1 MEKLFDKWI
10 AVDWGT
16 STFRAYL
23 VQNNKVSDT
32 IETKDGMKFVKSH
45 LFEQTLLSLI
55 DRWLDDDEI
64 TEILSSGMVGSKQ
77 GWEEA
82 PYQQTPCNFKKLN
95 YITPTL
101 KDTRISLKIFSGLS
115 QIHQPDVM
123 RGEETQIA
131 GFLNETPNFNGSIC
145 LPGTHSK
152 WVEIRNNNII
162 KFKTFMTGELFEIIS
177 KNSVLIHSVEAE
189 KIDKIELL
197 NSVDKIFQNPEL
209 FSNALFQLRADD
221 LINSKGPTI
230 YKSRLSG
237 YLLAIELLGS
247 VEFWKNNDIVLIGN
261 PDLTEM
267 YQFVLNKKVKSIKK
281 FLSSDMVLKGL
292 KNLKK
297 ILISLKHE

>member
-1 MEKLFDKWI
+1 MKKWI

-23 VQNNKVSDT
+23 VQNNEVSDV

-45 LFEQTLLSLI
+45 LFEQTLLTLI
-55 DRWLDDDEI
+55 DRWLDNDKI
-64 TEILSSGMVGSKQ
+64 TEILASGMVGSKQ

-82 PYQQTPCNFKKLN
+82 PYQKTPCNLKSLN
-95 YITPTL
+95 YIRPSL
-101 KDTRISLKIFSGLS
+101 KDNRISLKIFSGVC
-115 QIHQPDVM
+115 QINQPDVM

-131 GFLNETPNFNGSIC
+131 GFLNENPNFNGSIC

-152 WVEIRNNNII
+152 WVEIKNNNIV

-177 KNSVLIHSVEAE
+177 KNSVLIHSVKAE
-189 KIDKIELL
+189 KIDKMELL
-197 NSVDKIFQNPEL
+197 KSVDKILQKPEL

-221 LINSKGPTI
+221 LINSKGPLI

-247 VEFWKNNDIVLIGN
+247 VEFWKNSDIVLIGN
-261 PDLTEM
+261 PDLTSM

-281 FLSSDMVLKGL
+281 FLSRDMILKGL
-292 KNLKK
+292 KNFKK
-297 ILISLKHE
+297 NFQ

>member
-1 MEKLFDKWI
+1 MKKWI

-23 VQNNKVSDT
+23 VQNNEVSDT

-45 LFEQTLLSLI
+45 LFEQTLLTLI
-55 DRWLDDDEI
+55 DRWLDNDKI
-64 TEILSSGMVGSKQ
+64 TEILASGMVGSKQ

-82 PYQQTPCNFKKLN
+82 PYQKTPCNLKSLN
-95 YITPTL
+95 YITPSL
-101 KDTRISLKIFSGLS
+101 KDNRISLKIFSGVS
-115 QIHQPDVM
+115 QINQPDVM

-131 GFLNETPNFNGSIC
+131 GFLNENPNFNGSIC

-152 WVEIRNNNII
+152 WVEIKNNNII

-177 KNSVLIHSVEAE
+177 KNSVLIHSVKAE
-189 KIDKIELL
+189 KIDKMELL
-197 NSVDKIFQNPEL
+197 KSVDKILQKPEL

-247 VEFWKNNDIVLIGN
+247 VEFWKNSDIVLIGN
-261 PDLTEM
+261 PDLTSM

-281 FLSSDMVLKGL
+281 FLSRDMILKGL
-292 KNLKK
+292 KNFKK
-297 ILISLKHE
+297 NFQ

>member
-1 MEKLFDKWI
+1 MKKWI

-23 VQNNKVSDT
+23 VQNNEVSDT

-45 LFEQTLLSLI
+45 LFEQTLLTLI
-55 DRWLDDDEI
+55 DRWLDNDKI
-64 TEILSSGMVGSKQ
+64 TEILASGMVGSKQ

-82 PYQQTPCNFKKLN
+82 PYQKTPCNLKSLN
-95 YITPTL
+95 YITPSL
-101 KDTRISLKIFSGLS
+101 KDNRISLKIFSGVS
-115 QIHQPDVM
+115 QINQPDVM

-131 GFLNETPNFNGSIC
+131 GFLNENPNFNGSIC

-152 WVEIRNNNII
+152 WVEIKNNNII

-177 KNSVLIHSVEAE
+177 KNSVLIHSVKAE
-189 KIDKIELL
+189 KIDKMELL
-197 NSVDKIFQNPEL
+197 KSVDKILQKPEL

-292 KNLKK
+292 KNFKK
-297 ILISLKHE
+297 NFQ

>member
-1 MEKLFDKWI
+1 LEKWI

-23 VQNNKVSDT
+23 VQDNKVSDT

-45 LFEQTLLSLI
+45 LFEQTLLTLI
-55 DRWLDDDEI
+55 DRWLDNDKI
-64 TEILSSGMVGSKQ
+64 TEILASGMVGSKQ

-82 PYQQTPCNFKKLN
+82 PYQKTPCNLKNLN
-95 YITPTL
+95 YITPSL
-101 KDTRISLKIFSGLS
+101 KDNRISLKIFSGVC
-115 QIHQPDVM
+115 QINQPDVM

-131 GFLNETPNFNGSIC
+131 GFLNENPNFNGSIC

-152 WVEIRNNNII
+152 WVEIKNNNII

-177 KNSVLIHSVEAE
+177 KNSVLIHSVKAE
-189 KIDKIELL
+189 KIDKMELL
-197 NSVDKIFQNPEL
+197 KSVDKILQKPEL

-221 LINSKGPTI
+221 LINSKGPSI

-247 VEFWKNNDIVLIGN
+247 VEFWKNSDIVLIGN
-261 PDLTEM
+261 PDLTAM
-267 YQFVLNKKVKSIKK
+267 YQFVFNKKVKSIKK
-281 FLSSDMVLKGL
+281 FLSRDMILKGL
-292 KNLKK
+292 KNFKK
-297 ILISLKHE
+297 NFQ

>member
-1 MEKLFDKWI
+1 MEKWI

-23 VQNNKVSDT
+23 VQNNKVSNT

-64 TEILSSGMVGSKQ
+64 TEILASGMVGSKQ

-82 PYQQTPCNFKKLN
+82 PYQQIPCNLKKLN
-95 YITPTL
+95 HITPTL
-101 KDTRISLKIFSGLS
+101 KDNRISLKIFSGIS
-115 QIHQPDVM
+115 QTHQPDIM

-189 KIDKIELL
+189 KIDKMELL
-197 NSVDKIFQNPEL
+197 KSVDKILQKPEL
-209 FSNALFQLRADD
+209 FSNSLFQLRADD

-247 VEFWKNNDIVLIGN
+247 VEFWQNKDIVLIGN

-292 KNLKK
+292 KNFKK
-297 ILISLKHE
+297 NFNKFQK

>member
-1 MEKLFDKWI
+1 MEKWI

-64 TEILSSGMVGSKQ
+64 TEILASGMVGSKQ

-82 PYQQTPCNFKKLN
+82 PYQQIPCNLKKLN
-95 YITPTL
+95 HITPTL
-101 KDTRISLKIFSGLS
+101 KDNRISLKIFSGIS
-115 QIHQPDVM
+115 QTHQPDIM

-131 GFLNETPNFNGSIC
+131 GFLNETPNFNGFIC

-189 KIDKIELL
+189 KIDKMELL
-197 NSVDKIFQNPEL
+197 KSVDKILQKPEL

-247 VEFWKNNDIVLIGN
+247 LEFWKNKDIVLIGN

-292 KNLKK
+292 KNFKK
-297 ILISLKHE
+297 NFNKFQK

>member
-1 MEKLFDKWI
+1 
-10 AVDWGT
+10 
-16 STFRAYL
+16 
-23 VQNNKVSDT
+23 
-32 IETKDGMKFVKSH
+32 MKFVKSH

-55 DRWLDDDEI
+55 DRWLDDNEI
-64 TEILSSGMVGSKQ
+64 TEILASGMVGSKQ

-82 PYQQTPCNFKKLN
+82 PYQQIPCNLKKLN
-95 YITPTL
+95 HITPTL
-101 KDTRISLKIFSGLS
+101 KDNRISLKIFSGIS
-115 QIHQPDVM
+115 QTHQPDVM

-189 KIDKIELL
+189 KIDKMELL
-197 NSVDKIFQNPEL
+197 KSVDKILQKPEL

-247 VEFWKNNDIVLIGN
+247 LEFWKNKDIVLIGN

-292 KNLKK
+292 KNFKK
-297 ILISLKHE
+297 NFNKFQK

>member
-1 MEKLFDKWI
+1 LEKWI

-32 IETKDGMKFVKSH
+32 IETKDGIKFVKRH

-55 DRWLDDDEI
+55 DRWINDDEI
-64 TEILSSGMVGSKQ
+64 TEILASGMVGSKQ

-82 PYQQTPCNFKKLN
+82 PYQQTPCNLKNLN

-101 KDTRISLKIFSGLS
+101 KDNRISLKIFSGIS
-115 QIHQPDVM
+115 QTHQPDVM

-177 KNSVLIHSVEAE
+177 KNSVLIHSVESE
-189 KIDKIELL
+189 KIDKMELL
-197 NSVDKIFQNPEL
+197 KSVDKILQKPEL

-247 VEFWKNNDIVLIGN
+247 VEFWKNNNIVLIGN

-292 KNLKK
+292 KNLKNS
-297 ILISLKHE
+297 ISLKHE

>member
-1 MEKLFDKWI
+1 MKKWI

-23 VQNNKVSDT
+23 VQNNEVSDT

-45 LFEQTLLSLI
+45 LFEQTLITLI
-55 DRWLDDDEI
+55 DRWLDNDKI
-64 TEILSSGMVGSKQ
+64 TEILASGMVGSKQ

-82 PYQQTPCNFKKLN
+82 PYQKTPCNLKSLN
-95 YITPTL
+95 YITPSL
-101 KDTRISLKIFSGLS
+101 KDNRISLKIFSGVS
-115 QIHQPDVM
+115 QINQPDVM

-131 GFLNETPNFNGSIC
+131 GFLNENPNFNGSIC

-152 WVEIRNNNII
+152 WVEIKNNNIV

-177 KNSVLIHSVEAE
+177 KNSVLIHSVKAE
-189 KIDKIELL
+189 KIDKMELL
-197 NSVDKIFQNPEL
+197 KSVDEILQKPEL

-247 VEFWKNNDIVLIGN
+247 MEFWKNNDIILIGN
-261 PDLTEM
+261 QDLIEM
-267 YQFVLNKKVKSIKK
+267 YQFILNKKVKSIKT
-281 FLSSDMVLKGL
+281 FLSSDMILKGL
-292 KNLKK
+292 KNFKN
-297 ILISLKHE
+297 EFQ

>member
-1 MEKLFDKWI
+1 MEKWI

-32 IETKDGMKFVKSH
+32 IETKDGIKFVKRH
-45 LFEQTLLSLI
+45 FFEQTLLSLI
-55 DRWLDDDEI
+55 DRWLNDDEI
-64 TEILSSGMVGSKQ
+64 TEILASGMVGSKQ

-82 PYQQTPCNFKKLN
+82 PYQQIPCNLKKLN
-95 YITPTL
+95 HITPTL
-101 KDTRISLKIFSGLS
+101 KDNRISLKIFSGIS
-115 QIHQPDVM
+115 QTHQPDIM

-189 KIDKIELL
+189 KIDKMELL
-197 NSVDKIFQNPEL
+197 KSVDKILQKPEL

-247 VEFWKNNDIVLIGN
+247 VEFWKNKDIVLIGN

-292 KNLKK
+292 KNFKK
-297 ILISLKHE
+297 NFNKFQK

>member
-1 MEKLFDKWI
+1 MEKWI

-64 TEILSSGMVGSKQ
+64 TEILASGMVGSKQ

-82 PYQQTPCNFKKLN
+82 PYQQIPCNLKKLN
-95 YITPTL
+95 HITPTL
-101 KDTRISLKIFSGLS
+101 KDNRISLKIFSGIS
-115 QIHQPDVM
+115 QTHQPDIM

-152 WVEIRNNNII
+152 WVEIKNNNII

-189 KIDKIELL
+189 KIDKMELL
-197 NSVDKIFQNPEL
+197 KSVDKILQKPEL

-247 VEFWKNNDIVLIGN
+247 LEFWKNKDIVLIGN

-292 KNLKK
+292 KNFKK
-297 ILISLKHE
+297 NFNKFQK

>member
-1 MEKLFDKWI
+1 MKKWI

-23 VQNNKVSDT
+23 VQNNEVSDT

-45 LFEQTLLSLI
+45 LFEQTLLTLI
-55 DRWLDDDEI
+55 DRWLDNDKI
-64 TEILSSGMVGSKQ
+64 TEILASGMVGSKQ

-82 PYQQTPCNFKKLN
+82 PYQKTPCNLKSLN
-95 YITPTL
+95 YITPSL
-101 KDTRISLKIFSGLS
+101 KDKRISLKIFSGVC
-115 QIHQPDVM
+115 QINQPDVM

-131 GFLNETPNFNGSIC
+131 GFLNENPNFNGSIC

-152 WVEIRNNNII
+152 WVEIKNNNIV

-177 KNSVLIHSVEAE
+177 KNSVLIHSVKAE
-189 KIDKIELL
+189 KIDKMELL
-197 NSVDKIFQNPEL
+197 KSVDEILQKPEL

-221 LINSKGPTI
+221 LINSKDHTI

-247 VEFWKNNDIVLIGN
+247 MEFWKNNDIILIGN
-261 PDLTEM
+261 QDLIEM
-267 YQFVLNKKVKSIKK
+267 YQFILNKKVKSIKT

-292 KNLKK
+292 KNFKN
-297 ILISLKHE
+297 EFQ

>member
-1 MEKLFDKWI
+1 MEKWI

-23 VQNNKVSDT
+23 VQNNKVSNT

-64 TEILSSGMVGSKQ
+64 TEILASGMVGSKQ

-82 PYQQTPCNFKKLN
+82 PYQQIPCNLKKLN
-95 YITPTL
+95 HITPTL
-101 KDTRISLKIFSGLS
+101 KDNRISLKIFSGIS
-115 QIHQPDVM
+115 QTHQPDIM

-189 KIDKIELL
+189 KIDKMELL
-197 NSVDKIFQNPEL
+197 KSVDKILQKPEL
-209 FSNALFQLRADD
+209 FSNSLFQLRADD

-247 VEFWKNNDIVLIGN
+247 VEFWKNKDIVLIGN

-292 KNLKK
+292 KNFKK
-297 ILISLKHE
+297 NFNKFQK

>member
-1 MEKLFDKWI
+1 MEKWI

-64 TEILSSGMVGSKQ
+64 TEILASGMVGSKQ

-82 PYQQTPCNFKKLN
+82 PYQQIPCNLKKLN
-95 YITPTL
+95 HITPTL
-101 KDTRISLKIFSGLS
+101 KDNRISLKIFSGIS
-115 QIHQPDVM
+115 QTHQPDIM

-152 WVEIRNNNII
+152 WVKIRNNNII

-189 KIDKIELL
+189 KIDKMELL
-197 NSVDKIFQNPEL
+197 KSVDKILQKPEL

-247 VEFWKNNDIVLIGN
+247 LEFWKNKDIVLIGK

-292 KNLKK
+292 KNFKK
-297 ILISLKHE
+297 NFNKFQK

>member
-1 MEKLFDKWI
+1 MEKWI

-55 DRWLDDDEI
+55 DRWLDDDKI
-64 TEILSSGMVGSKQ
+64 TEILASGMVGSKQ

-82 PYQQTPCNFKKLN
+82 PYQQTPCDLQTLS
-95 YITPTL
+95 YITPIL

-189 KIDKIELL
+189 KIDKMELL
-197 NSVDKIFQNPEL
+197 KSVDKIFKNPEL

-221 LINSKGPTI
+221 LINSKGPII

-237 YLLAIELLGS
+237 YLLAIELLGC

-292 KNLKK
+292 KNFKK
-297 ILISLKHE
+297 NFNKFKI

>member
-1 MEKLFDKWI
+1 MKKWI

-23 VQNNKVSDT
+23 VQNNEVSDT

-45 LFEQTLLSLI
+45 LFEQTLLTLI
-55 DRWLDDDEI
+55 DRWLDNDKI
-64 TEILSSGMVGSKQ
+64 TEILASGMVGSKQ

-82 PYQQTPCNFKKLN
+82 PYQKTPCNLKNLN
-95 YITPTL
+95 YITPSL
-101 KDTRISLKIFSGLS
+101 KDNRISLKIFSGVS
-115 QIHQPDVM
+115 QINQPDVM

-131 GFLNETPNFNGSIC
+131 GFLNENPNFNGSIC

-152 WVEIRNNNII
+152 WVEIKNNNIV

-177 KNSVLIHSVEAE
+177 KNSVLIHSVKAE
-189 KIDKIELL
+189 KIDKMELL
-197 NSVDKIFQNPEL
+197 KSVDEILQKPEL

-221 LINSKGPTI
+221 LINSKDPLI

-247 VEFWKNNDIVLIGN
+247 VEFWKNSDIVLIGN
-261 PDLTEM
+261 PDLTAM

-281 FLSSDMVLKGL
+281 FLSRDMILKGL
-292 KNLKK
+292 KNFKK
-297 ILISLKHE
+297 NFQ